1 MTTKEILDNLTVRLY
16 GKPYDEI
23 TPEERNDLRERME
36 KLMKGEDDDAL

>member
-1 MTTKEILDNLTVRLY
+1 MTTQEILDNLTQRLY

-23 TPEERNDLRERME
+23 TPEEQEDLRQRMD